1 MNSLPENERVILLLY
16 YEEECL
22 FREIGDRFAISES
35 RVCQIHKQAI
45 ERLRSMMRR
54 LDPGQV
60 I

>member
-1 MNSLPENERVILLLY
+1 LPESERVVLLLY

-45 ERLRSMMRR
+45 ERLRSMVQR
-54 LDPGQV
+54 LGFGRG